1 MSKTKIE
8 ETSIFK
14 IIFNS
19 ILIYLKNFAPLSKA
33 MLFPV
38 FGQLIGIALILYP
51 TFRLSENAA
60 KVLENNFINNNI
72 ALLFLGLLLII
83 IPGFI
88 IFFKAFWEYLVV
100 MTSLNS
106 MIAEIKKQGSL
117 KSFKTWNQIIK
128 LRSRS
133 YIALISLLSLIWVIG
148 LSLPVIIIAPK
159 SLSGFGSLSDS
170 LLLVA
175 LELISVFIISIISI
189 YLSLSYQVF
198 AFENLS
204 PLNTFKKSWLL
215 VEGNFWRTFIL
226 GCIVSAI
233 TGLLVPGI
241 FQALIA
247 NTPLMSFTV
256 SLFRPF
262 VEILGTN
269 FINKPDMA
277 YEISGNAA
285 SIAIATIITAFML
298 PLGSACYTLLYFDIV
313 NRKTL
318 KSKKKVNV

>member
-8 ETSIFK
+8 ETGVFK

-19 ILIYLKNFAPLSKA
+19 ILIYLKNFAPLSKV

-51 TFRLSENAA
+51 TFWLSENFTGA
-60 KVLENNFINNNI
+60 LENNFINNNI
-72 ALLFLGLLLII
+72 ALLFMGLLLMI

-88 IFFKAFWEYLVV
+88 LFFKAFWEYLVV
-100 MTSLNS
+100 MVSLNS

-117 KSFKTWNQIIK
+117 KSFKTYNQIVK
-128 LRSRS
+128 LRSGS
-133 YIALISLLSLIWVIG
+133 YIVLISLLSLIWLIG
-148 LSLPVIIIAPK
+148 LSLPVIIAPK
-159 SLSGFGSLSDS
+159 SLLGSGTLADW
-170 LLLVA
+170 LLLA
-175 LELISVFIISIISI
+175 GLELIAVFIIGIISI

-204 PLNTFKKSWLL
+204 PLNTFKKSWRL
-215 VEGNFWRTFIL
+215 VEGNFWRTFIV
-226 GCIVSAI
+226 GCIMVAI
-233 TGLLVPGI
+233 TGLLAPGI

-247 NTPLMSFTV
+247 NTPLMPFTV

-262 VEILGTN
+262 VEILGAN
-269 FINKPDMA
+269 FINKPDMV
-277 YEISGNAA
+277 YEISKNAA
-285 SIAIATIITAFML
+285 SIAIATIVTAFML
-298 PLGSACYTLLYFDIV
+298 PLGSAFYTLLYFDIV

-318 KSKKKVNV
+318 KNKKKVNV